1 MIMLDITAFQNVNI
15 STDDIAGETNPV
27 PLLVDVDVDITM
39 YLIWCGLGKFYE
51 YPVLYMSN

>member
-15 STDDIAGETNPV
+15 CTDDIAGETNPV
-27 PLLVDVDVDITM
+27 PLLVDVDITM